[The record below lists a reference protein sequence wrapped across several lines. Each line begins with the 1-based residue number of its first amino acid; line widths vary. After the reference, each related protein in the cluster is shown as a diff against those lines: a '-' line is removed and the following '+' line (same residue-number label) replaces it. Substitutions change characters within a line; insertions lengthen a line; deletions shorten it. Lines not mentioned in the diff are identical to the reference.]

1 MGLRSFRLAPRAR
14 LAFGAFECRVCSR
27 YTLPWVEETNE
38 QVVRQFD
45 DEEHCV
51 DEKEGQ
57 EPAEVLGNGSSHG
70 GERFLQGTPDM
81 PNKSIKSLVF

>member
-1 MGLRSFRLAPRAR
+1 M
-14 LAFGAFECRVCSR
+14 
-27 YTLPWVEETNE
+27 EETNE